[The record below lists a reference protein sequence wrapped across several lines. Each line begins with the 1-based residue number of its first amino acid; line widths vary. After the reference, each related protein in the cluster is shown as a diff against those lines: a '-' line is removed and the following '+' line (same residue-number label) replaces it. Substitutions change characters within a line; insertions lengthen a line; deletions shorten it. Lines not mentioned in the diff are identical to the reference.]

1 MSSTVSSDLGRLIL
15 EDFIDHSRSSIE
27 EIVKELSNFDGDKDR
42 QHHFFYIENNAVSKC
57 MVDGGHFFIRA
68 SFEYSNP
75 QLTVE
80 GLQGIIAARLLETC
94 GNYFSQHGLNDITWN
109 EIGEIRE
116 SLRKPSQGKAVSFLL
131 NTDDVEP
138 DRYSINP
145 LRRSIVDTGQSAF
158 PSASVT
164 TNGLVLDED
173 FIEKYEGS
181 LISLE
186 EANLIR
192 EAITHHPNSYMDMV
206 DAVKYGQLETL
217 SEFLGIDLCLPSMRM
232 PLTSLKNEENDD
244 PLHYI
249 ISESHRDYEHVS
261 QVYAC
266 MGRSMKKRTT
276 LLAVPHSE
284 KGYGSKRIVNGRLYF
299 DDNRLDRVKVRYR
312 TKKLY
317 PNAVDPED
325 VSIAEAND
333 SFILEGS
340 KLNVYDFN
348 VTPSSPQFFLYSML
362 SPEDA
367 VIWHGVGA
375 FGASE
380 LVKSYTT
387 LRKAFSTNSVFQVF
401 TEKFGNVVKPS
412 LQFNLIP
419 EKLWFH
425 PVHRNIDA
433 SIGSVEK
440 LRDLI
445 KIGMRMEHLPT
456 DKYVR
461 K

>member
-27 EIVKELSNFDGDKDR
+27 EIAKALSSFEGDKDR
-42 QHHFFYIENNAVSKC
+42 QHPLFYIENNTIRKQMLS
-57 MVDGGHFFIRA
+57 GGHFFIRA

-94 GNYFSQHGLNDITWN
+94 GNYFSMYGLDEITRD
-109 EIGEIRE
+109 EIDEIRE

-173 FIEKYEGS
+173 FIKKYEGS

-192 EAITHHPNSYMDMV
+192 EAILLHPNSYMDMV
-206 DAVKYGQLETL
+206 DTVKYGQLETF
-217 SEFLGIDLCLPSMRM
+217 SESLGIDLGLPSMRM

-249 ISESHRDYEHVS
+249 ISESHKDYEHVS
-261 QVYAC
+261 QVYKC

-276 LLAVPHSE
+276 LLTVPHSD

-299 DDNRLDRVKVRYR
+299 DDNRLDRVKVKYR
-312 TKKLY
+312 TKTLY

-325 VSIAEAND
+325 ISIAEADD
-333 SFILEGS
+333 SLILEGIR
-340 KLNVYDFN
+340 LNNYDFDE
-348 VTPSSPQFFLYSML
+348 TPSSPQFFLYSLL

-367 VIWHGVGA
+367 VIWHGIGA

-387 LRKAFSTNSVFQVF
+387 LRKACATNSVFRGF
-401 TEKFGNVVKPS
+401 TEKFRNVVKPS

-433 SIGSVEK
+433 SIGCVEK
-440 LRDLI
+440 LQDLI